1 LQKDDNIMAMQG
13 RGYGATAFSPYSRAY
28 MKFFAAE
35 NWTDT
40 AQGSYITMATTLKGT
55 SPAASATERLRI
67 TDAGWVGLG
76 TTTAGVPIDQML
88 TVAGSVHLTAG
99 GIVFPDNST
108 LNSAN
113 SVVVT
118 GAPMS
123 GEVTINDT
131 STKQGADAL
140 TVTTAAPGGSAIVGT
155 SSSGVAG
162 SDGLVGSGVSGR
174 GTNGATGLYGTS
186 DTGLALVVD
195 GVDGSYGDA
204 LITGLIENGN
214 ELIGAPVDNG
224 CVGCSAPPPPYMGM
238 MLRRFVSDPNSP
250 SYGSVVAYVL
260 VDNTN
265 TAGVSLERETT
276 TVSGSQVATA
286 DGFKLVP
293 DTGISSS
300 IYINY
305 ACQGFDSTG
314 AAKNVAG
321 NFNVATGYAEIYP
334 TGSGVMF
341 FHCIFGR
348 ANDAAS
354 MTEVSATRY
363 SSSSSSWIGTIISD
377 TNQ

>member
-1 LQKDDNIMAMQG
+1 MRIQDN
-13 RGYGATAFSPYSRAY
+13 GYVGI
-28 MKFFAAE
+28 
-35 NWTDT
+35 
-40 AQGSYITMATTLKGT
+40 GTT
-55 SPAASATERLRI
+55 AAS
-67 TDAGWVGLG
+67 
-76 TTTAGVPIDQML
+76 VPIDQML
-88 TVAGSVHLTAG
+88 TVAGSVHLTASG
-99 GIVFPDNST
+99 SGIVFPDSST

-118 GAPMS
+118 GSPMS

-140 TVTTAAPGGSAIVGT
+140 TVTTAAPRGSAIVGISKD
-155 SSSGVAG
+155 SSETGY
-162 SDGLVGSGVSGR
+162 GVSAEGQ
-174 GTNGATGLYGTS
+174 NGAGGLRATS
-186 DTGLALVVD
+186 DYGLALVVD

-214 ELIGAPVDNG
+214 EVIGAPVDNG

-238 MLRRFVSDPNSP
+238 VVRRFVSDPSNQQFTP
-250 SYGSVVAYVL
+250 VVAYVL

-265 TAGVSLERETT
+265 TSAPLGVSLKRETT
-276 TVSGSQVATA
+276 TASGSQVATA
-286 DGFKLVP
+286 DGFALVP

-300 IYINY
+300 ININY

-314 AAKNVAG
+314 AAKNAFG
-321 NFNVATGYAEIYP
+321 NFNAATVLNSPGYAEIYP
-334 TGSGVMF
+334 SGGGVMF

-348 ANDAAS
+348 AYDAAS

-363 SSSSSSWIGTIISD
+363 SSSSSSWMGTIISD